1 MLGIHTMAAAL
12 TYLQIAEDLEQEFFV
27 PENEAQPFLLLL
39 VLQVKNNLQFKIK
52 LRRERSS

>member
-27 PENEAQPFLLLL
+27 PENEAQHFLLLL